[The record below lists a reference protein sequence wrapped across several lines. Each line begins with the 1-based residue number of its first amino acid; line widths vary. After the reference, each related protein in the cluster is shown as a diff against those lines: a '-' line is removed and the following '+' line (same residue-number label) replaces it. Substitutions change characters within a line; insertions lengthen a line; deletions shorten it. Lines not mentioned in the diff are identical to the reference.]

1 MRTETEIGA
10 VQEQR
15 RELAE
20 TPGPPKKGLGG
31 LVGLGAA
38 LLLALVLIFGVI
50 QGQSTPA
57 LKSSIQA
64 SGGRLIVTVT
74 DASGTRTY
82 QAPCVFPGP
91 RNGTITVST
100 PDPGPVSYRGEIS
113 IGRHRVSGTVTPGSP
128 VTYRTDDRGDLAQ

>member
-1 MRTETEIGA
+1 MKTETKNKA
-10 VQEQR
+10 VQGQR
-15 RELAE
+15 REQAE
-20 TPGPPKKGLGG
+20 APGPPKKGLGG

-38 LLLALVLIFGVI
+38 LLLALVLIFGAI
-50 QGQSTPA
+50 QGQSAPV

-82 QAPCVFPGP
+82 QAPCVFYC
-91 RNGTITVST
+91 RNGTVTIST

-113 IGRHRVSGTVTPGSP
+113 IGRHRVSGTVTPEKP
-128 VTYRTDDRGDLAQ
+128 VTYRTDDRGDLIQ